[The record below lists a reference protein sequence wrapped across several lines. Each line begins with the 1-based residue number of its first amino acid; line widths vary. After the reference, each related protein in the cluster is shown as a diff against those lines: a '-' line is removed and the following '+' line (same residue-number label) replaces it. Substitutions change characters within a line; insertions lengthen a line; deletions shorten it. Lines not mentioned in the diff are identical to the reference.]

1 MRIRHRWPAIIIGVI
16 FLITLGIGAAAVFAQ
31 TSGDA
36 EGRVGTDDGSEETIQ
51 VPPSDRT
58 GFWRSWG
65 RGPDQLH
72 QGPIARL
79 RRSGID
85 RDQLLADAL
94 DISLEELGEARA
106 EAQEAWILQAVE
118 EEVITQD
125 EADLLLAV
133 AAFKNTVD
141 KVELLASALGI
152 NLEEL
157 EQAREDGLLLRE
169 LLEELDLNPA
179 DVREDLRAV
188 FESAVEDALF
198 SGAITQEQAELILE
212 FERPG
217 RFLRRIHPFGSWH
230 PGRPGDF

>member
-1 MRIRHRWPAIIIGVI
+1 MRIKQRWPVIIIGAI
-16 FLITLGIGAAAVFAQ
+16 FLLTLVIGAAAVFAQ

-36 EGRVGTDDGSEETIQ
+36 EGSRRADDGSEEP
-51 VPPSDRT
+51 VKLLPVART
-58 GFWRSWG
+58 GFWQPWG
-65 RGPDQLH
+65 RGPDELH

-79 RRSGID
+79 RHSGIN

-94 DISLEELGEARA
+94 DVSLEELGEARA
-106 EAQEAWILQAVE
+106 EARQAGILQAAE

-133 AAFKNTVD
+133 AAFKDTVD
-141 KVELLASALGI
+141 KAELLANALGI

-157 EQAREDGLLLRE
+157 EQAREDGLHLRE

-179 DVREDLRAV
+179 DVREGLRAV
-188 FESAVEDALF
+188 FESAVEEALF
-198 SGAITQEQAELILE
+198 SGAITQEQADLILE

-217 RFLRRIHPFGSWH
+217 RFFRRIRHLSPRH
-230 PGRPGDF
+230 